1 MIKDTPIDYKTQ
13 KVGVYVCRESK
24 CSLCPAPPLTDAL
37 NEYCS
42 IAKRAKLE
50 PTMLSGHIYT

>member
-1 MIKDTPIDYKTQ
+1 MIKDTPINYKTQ
-13 KVGVYVCRESK
+13 KVGAYVCRESK
-24 CSLCPAPPLTDAL
+24 CSLYPSLTDAL

-42 IAKRAKLE
+42 IAKRTKLE